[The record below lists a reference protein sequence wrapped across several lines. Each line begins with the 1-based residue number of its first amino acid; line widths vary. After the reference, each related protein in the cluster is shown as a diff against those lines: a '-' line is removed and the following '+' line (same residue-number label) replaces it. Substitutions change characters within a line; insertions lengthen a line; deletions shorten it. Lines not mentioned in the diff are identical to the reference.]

1 MPTVAAAFK
10 FNAQRDI
17 AGPAVEKRG
26 HLIYTNCQVK

>member
-17 AGPAVEKRG
+17 AGPPLKREANSYIG
-26 HLIYTNCQVK
+26 IVK

>member
-10 FNAQRDI
+10 FNAQWDI

-26 HLIYTNCQVK
+26 HFVYTSCQVK